1 MKMMKKFPIW
11 CFAAA
16 AFCACSSGEDT
27 LPETQV
33 PPTTTPA
40 EKIPIRISTVME
52 DDIKRA
58 TDYAF
63 EAGDR
68 IGLFVVNR
76 NGDGSAKPL
85 LAAGNHV
92 DNMGFT
98 YSGTWTPDTP
108 IYWQDDQTH
117 ADFYLYYPYTATL
130 ADVEAMPFNV
140 SADQSTEAAYKAGDL
155 MIGSTLDVA
164 PTENAVSITAR
175 HALSQMAITLVPDN
189 GFTQES
195 LDAAQVT
202 VSINNLKTHASVN
215 LATASVTATGEAQTV
230 TPLLADGAYKAL
242 VVPQAVAEGD
252 LITVNVDGRDFNL
265 PKAFTF
271 EGGKRYRF
279 TVVLSKTSNG
289 INVSIGQWDD
299 DGTDYGGTAE

>member
-1 MKMMKKFPIW
+1 MKKVPIW
-11 CFAAA
+11 CFAAV
-16 AFCACSSGEDT
+16 AFCACNPGEDT
-27 LPETQV
+27 MPETQV
-33 PPTTTPA
+33 PPTTPA
-40 EKIPIRISTVME
+40 EKIPIRISTVMD

-76 NGDGSAKPL
+76 NSDGSAKPL
-85 LAAGNHV
+85 LATGNHV

-117 ADFYLYYPYTATL
+117 ADFYLYYPFTATL
-130 ADVEAMPFNV
+130 ADVEAMPFSV
-140 SADQSTEAAYKAGDL
+140 SADQSTEVAYKAGDL

-164 PTENAVSITAR
+164 PTENAVSVTTR
-175 HALSQMAITLVPDN
+175 HALSQMAITLVPGN

-242 VVPQAVAEGD
+242 VVPQAVAEGN
-252 LITVNVDGRDFNL
+252 LITVNVDGHDFNL

>member
-108 IYWQDDQTH
+108 IY
-117 ADFYLYYPYTATL
+117 
-130 ADVEAMPFNV
+130 
-140 SADQSTEAAYKAGDL
+140 
-155 MIGSTLDVA
+155 
-164 PTENAVSITAR
+164 
-175 HALSQMAITLVPDN
+175 
-189 GFTQES
+189 
-195 LDAAQVT
+195 
-202 VSINNLKTHASVN
+202 
-215 LATASVTATGEAQTV
+215 
-230 TPLLADGAYKAL
+230 
-242 VVPQAVAEGD
+242 
-252 LITVNVDGRDFNL
+252 
-265 PKAFTF
+265 
-271 EGGKRYRF
+271 
-279 TVVLSKTSNG
+279 
-289 INVSIGQWDD
+289 
-299 DGTDYGGTAE
+299 